1 MFLKQ
6 LLYYQFEIEMI
17 KMFNK
22 EHKEKNNETKYYYL
36 KTILNRMMYF
46 KY

>member
-22 EHKEKNNETKYYYL
+22 EHKEKKQPN
-36 KTILNRMMYF
+36 III
-46 KY
+46 